1 MSSTDSLHAIPSL
14 PFPNLANSTL
24 SIIRIYTGSISDR
37 SRYTDKLAP
46 VPPSPFHLDLPG
58 NLFKLT
64 LACSLNLRSFQLHFS
79 SSSSHSFHERDYV
92 IQLWRMRMLGSYHW
106 IKKRVIQY
114 QQKRELLSLQSTM
127 AMAVSN
133 NLALP
138 LRPYSYA
145 PSFQFVLIP
154 TGSTVAK
161 FAGDTVHH
169 RLAANQHFQKKDWNA
184 ALKRAFLETDEDLRA
199 STSPS
204 LKPSKSK

>member
-24 SIIRIYTGSISDR
+24 SIIRIYTGSIADR
-37 SRYTDKLAP
+37 SRYTDKVAP

-79 SSSSHSFHERDYV
+79 SSSSHSFHGDYV

-133 NLALP
+133 NLAIP
-138 LRPYSYA
+138 LSSVFVRSLISIRSHSHRFDSSEIRRRYS
-145 PSFQFVLIP
+145 SSSISRKP
-154 TGSTVAK
+154 TFPKEG
-161 FAGDTVHH
+161 
-169 RLAANQHFQKKDWNA
+169 
-184 ALKRAFLETDEDLRA
+184 LERCPETSILRNG
-199 STSPS
+199 
-204 LKPSKSK
+204 